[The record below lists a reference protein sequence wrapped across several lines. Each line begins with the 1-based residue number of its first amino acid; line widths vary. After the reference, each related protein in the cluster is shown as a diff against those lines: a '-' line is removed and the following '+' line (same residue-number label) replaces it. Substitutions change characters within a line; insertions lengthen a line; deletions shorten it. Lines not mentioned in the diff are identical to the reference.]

1 MRPYVFKIAS
11 GAEESEFFGD
21 GANYVRLDESATVSV
36 TVKSPDNNEQVT
48 LKAGDDVV
56 LTPFD
61 ELRLSHDGAG
71 DTVFTLYVGRNTRLG
86 GARIGGS
93 VQVTG
98 GSDNTA
104 NPPKV
109 ISAATSLYENAYMAS
124 VRISAGSLFPLSQ
137 LWNPAGSGKLIV
149 LRKVIGMCSSSGIQ
163 KSLFSH
169 TTELGDAG
177 TVSPRTR
184 PRYLYGAAS
193 VVSLH
198 GRDDMS
204 SGGGLEQSAGA
215 SAANDREADAYRTFD
230 GTSVPYSVTLDMQDS
245 PIIIPEGYGVGVFC
259 QGIVNS
265 LDLFFYEEVNS

>member
-98 GSDNTA
+98 GSGNTA
-104 NPPKV
+104 SPPFVNTRVRDAKNGNHF
-109 ISAATSLYENAYMAS
+109 IMKES
-124 VRISAGSLFPLSQ
+124 VAWPELSIT
-137 LWNPAGSGKLIV
+137 NPAGSGYDIFVWSMLIYGGSSGSVDISESSNEAGITTIRKPTNRLLGGRQSVANFQYAATNGVVNLIGDQLQV
-149 LRKVIGMCSSSGIQ
+149 LYGSSAVDYNIQDVVIGG
-163 KSLFSH
+163 
-169 TTELGDAG
+169 
-177 TVSPRTR
+177 P
-184 PRYLYGAAS
+184 
-193 VVSLH
+193 VV
-198 GRDDMS
+198 
-204 SGGGLEQSAGA
+204 
-215 SAANDREADAYRTFD
+215 
-230 GTSVPYSVTLDMQDS
+230 
-245 PIIIPEGYGVGVFC
+245 IPEGKILGIHTTGSPFLVF
-259 QGIVNS
+259 
-265 LDLFFYEEVNS
+265 DYEEVPK